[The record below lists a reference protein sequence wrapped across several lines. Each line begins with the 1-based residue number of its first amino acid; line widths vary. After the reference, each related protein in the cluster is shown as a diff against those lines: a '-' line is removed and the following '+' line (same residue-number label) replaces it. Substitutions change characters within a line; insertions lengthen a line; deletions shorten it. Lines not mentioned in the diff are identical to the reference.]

1 MVEPIAEHQTASWP
15 SRVEPTKHMAW
26 QWSICGD
33 SRGLSRPN
41 SQSPLFPELS
51 FGASVLRKKIPSH
64 PRSSPA
70 SIHFLRKTKSTPL
83 PSRIIPV
90 PVSSPSNSSRVPRE
104 RPAASRTAS
113 SAVTARGEGDAELLT
128 GGRGWIPPNPLHIRS
143 PPFLESDGCCRLL
156 QLLSGNLP
164 SLALFLLPRLTTAC
178 RRHIHHVSS
187 TNLR

>member
-1 MVEPIAEHQTASWP
+1 MGN
-15 SRVEPTKHMAW
+15 SRAFDPLNERLY
-26 QWSICGD
+26 GD
-33 SRGLSRPN
+33 RSRGGIGRPT
-41 SQSPLFPELS
+41 
-51 FGASVLRKKIPSH
+51 PSATLL
-64 PRSSPA
+64 P
-70 SIHFLRKTKSTPL
+70 KTKSTPL

-143 PPFLESDGCCRLL
+143 PPFLESDRRRRLL

-164 SLALFLLPRLTTAC
+164 SLALSLLQPSHSRVPAPH
-178 RRHIHHVSS
+178 RHVSH
-187 TNLR
+187 TNLL